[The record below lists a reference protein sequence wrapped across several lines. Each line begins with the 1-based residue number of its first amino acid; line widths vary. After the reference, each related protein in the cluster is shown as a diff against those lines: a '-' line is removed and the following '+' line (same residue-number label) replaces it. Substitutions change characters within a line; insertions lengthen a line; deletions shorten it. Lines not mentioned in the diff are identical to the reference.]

1 MTAPLPSVR
10 VGTRVDEAD
19 LMALCHELHQDNGM
33 FEMEDDRVRAML
45 DRAYNRQGGV
55 IGIVDGD
62 GEIAAAIY
70 MTISSMWYRSP
81 EHLEELFN
89 FVRPKYR
96 NTKAGKAL
104 MRFAKECSDKTG
116 LPLIIGIVTN
126 KRLEA
131 KVRLYRT
138 ELGLPAG
145 AFFIYGV
152 KQWANESFM
161 DHPEDLWRRHTR
173 GDDNKRRNGKAEVE
187 IK

>member
-1 MTAPLPSVR
+1 MTDKVLTVR
-10 VGTRVDEAD
+10 AGTRADEAD
-19 LMALCHELHQDNGM
+19 MLALCHELHQENGL

-45 DRAYNRQGGV
+45 DRAYNGQGAI
-55 IGIVDGD
+55 IGIIDGD
-62 GEIAAAIY
+62 GEIAGAICVV
-70 MTISSMWYRSP
+70 ISSMWYRSP

-89 FVRPKYR
+89 YVRPKYR
-96 NTKAGKAL
+96 TTKTAKAL
-104 MRFAKECSDKTG
+104 VRFAKECTDKTG
-116 LPLIIGIVTN
+116 LPIVIGIVTN

>member
-1 MTAPLPSVR
+1 MTAPLPPVR
-10 VGTRVDEAD
+10 VGTRADEAD
-19 LMALCHELHQDNGM
+19 ILALCHELHQDNGL
-33 FEMEDDRVRAML
+33 FEMENSKVLDML
-45 DRAYNRQGGV
+45 HRAYDRQGGV
-55 IGIVDGD
+55 IGVVDGD
-62 GEIAAAIY
+62 GEIAGAIY
-70 MTISSMWYRSP
+70 MTISSMWYRST

-96 NTKAGKAL
+96 NTKTAKAL

-145 AFFIYGV
+145 AFFIYGI
-152 KQWANESFM
+152 KQWANENFM
-161 DHPEDLWRRHTR
+161 DHPEDLWRQHTR
-173 GDDNKRRNGKAEVE
+173 GDDKKRRNGKAEVGIE
-187 IK
+187 